1 MFKKIIILLLL
12 LVSFASFTVQQSDIE
27 GLRVEFKAITEDT
40 IVAAAQS
47 INTIDGDNTITAQA
61 GMKFIR
67 LRIGFKNEGSE
78 TCMFDVSNTYISTGK
93 DSLYQ
98 FTAQE
103 SRQMEVVFLKPQK
116 SIQRTLIYQFPKN
129 ENPKE
134 LFIEDKRYK
143 IILKQK

>member
-1 MFKKIIILLLL
+1 MVKKVLISLLLTL
-12 LVSFASFTVQQSDIE
+12 SVASLTAQQSNIE
-27 GLRVEFKAITEDT
+27 GMKVEFKAITEDS
-40 IVAAAQS
+40 IVAVAQS
-47 INTIDGDNTITAQA
+47 LHTIDGNNTITAQA
-61 GMKFIR
+61 GMKFVR
-67 LRIGFKNEGSE
+67 LRIHFKNEGAE
-78 TCMFDVSNTYISTGK
+78 TCMFDVSNTYISTEK

-98 FTAQE
+98 YTAQE
-103 SRQMEVVFLKPQK
+103 SGQIEAIFLKPQK